1 MLMLV
6 GVRMGIDMKGVDL
19 PETQYVVAT
28 PHTLRGPS
36 TPCGVFS
43 G

>member
-19 PETQYVVAT
+19 PETLCVIAT
-28 PHTLRGPS
+28 LHTPRGLS